1 MREEFIKESKIVD
14 KSDDEKELDL
24 YEEIEISKKKL
35 KAYYENMNFATGNLI
50 DYFSYQIKAEQ
61 AKFAYLMK
69 EVKAKMEKENGE
81 KV

>member
-1 MREEFIKESKIVD
+1 MREEFIKESKILD
-14 KSDDEKELDL
+14 KSDEERELDL

-50 DYFSYQIKAEQ
+50 DYYTYQIKAEQ
-61 AKFAYLMK
+61 AKFAYLIK
-69 EVKAKMEKENGE
+69 EVKNKMEKENGE